1 MTTAT
6 RSNIAR
12 PAQSQVHTLAY
23 YFMKEEQN
31 AEKHIFHNGQI
42 IKMSGGTIAHAV
54 IANNTSFALKM
65 ELRRV
70 PANYIVAGSD
80 LKIHL
85 QVVNKVVYADA
96 LVIFDKP
103 IASPNSDHAII
114 NPLVIVEVLSRST
127 SKHDKTS
134 KFYDYQTVDTF
145 REYVLIEQKSVYV
158 EVWFKEF
165 DGDEE
170 IWRKRTEIDINKSI
184 MLRSLGISIRLQD
197 IYENIHF

>member
-1 MTTAT
+1 MSTAIRSTTT
-6 RSNIAR
+6 KPS
-12 PAQSQVHTLAY
+12 QSQVHTLAH

-70 PANYIVAGSD
+70 AANYIVAGSD

-85 QVVNKVVYADA
+85 QAVNKVVYADA
-96 LVIFDKP
+96 LVIFDQP

-158 EVWFKEF
+158 EVWFKEL
-165 DGDEE
+165 DGEEE
-170 IWRKRTEIDINKSI
+170 IWRKRTETDINKSI
-184 MLRSLGISIRLQD
+184 MLRSLGVSIHLRD

>member
-1 MTTAT
+1 MATAS
-6 RSNIAR
+6 RSTIAKSS
-12 PAQSQVHTLAY
+12 PNQVYTLAY

-31 AEKHIFHNGQI
+31 AEKNIFHNGQI
-42 IKMSGGTIAHAV
+42 IKMSGGTIPHAI

-70 PANYIVAGSD
+70 AANYIIAGSD

-85 QVVNKVVYADA
+85 QAVNKVVYADA
-96 LVIFDKP
+96 IVIFDRP

-145 REYVLIEQKSVYV
+145 REYVLIEQKAVYV
-158 EVWFKEF
+158 EVWFKEL

-170 IWRKRTEIDINKSI
+170 IWRKRTETDINKSI
-184 MLRSLGISIRLQD
+184 VLRSLGVSIRLQD
-197 IYENIHF
+197 IYENIQF